1 MEQID
6 DSRSFAEVVVH
17 TVLISQAMVLSLLG
31 NSLFCLAFY
40 RNRGLR
46 TITNIYLL
54 SLAMADLTVATFVF
68 PSVLLASGLRRW
80 PFSHGFCKFTGL
92 LTTFWAEFSLLILA
106 ITAINRYFCV
116 VKPQRYASLFTRKNS
131 IISISSVWIILCTF
145 YVYFMTSYTSST
157 NGNQKIYIVEGLTA
171 GGDFIKCFR

>member
-1 MEQID
+1 MEQIE

-17 TVLISQAMVLSLLG
+17 TVLINQAMVLSLLG

-40 RNRGLR
+40 RNRRLR

-54 SLAMADLTVATFVF
+54 SLAMADLTAATFVF

-116 VKPQRYASLFTRKNS
+116 VKPQRYAPFSPERILSYQSLRFGLSYVFFT
-131 IISISSVWIILCTF
+131 L
-145 YVYFMTSYTSST
+145 YFMTSYTSFT

>member
-1 MEQID
+1 MEQIE

-40 RNRGLR
+40 RNRRLR

-80 PFSHGFCKFTGL
+80 PFSHGFCQFTGL